1 MSAEAR
7 GTRIIMPREA
17 RSETRHLASPL
28 GADWS
33 AFFFGPFFYTYG
45 RSTSGRQSTNQTVS
59 IARHALSDLVQVTN
73 PSATMAR
80 ALLLLSLAGMA
91 AAFAPAR
98 APARGATITM
108 AKLSLPKVSL
118 PTFEPAEPK
127 GPIRG
132 PNPNKGNYRVVGK
145 AGYTIGDKVDAAF
158 CFVPLGEGSRNCRV
172 RSFLSLSLISRFA
185 PSFPQPSMT
194 TPSRASSSG
203 RRLPSGRRPSP
214 RRRAPSP
221 RRSSRR
227 LSSRRPNS
235 RRPRSRACPSSSFL
249 SASRRDFE
257 GHLTSPT
264 SRHGPPVFAPACFDA
279 LFGRYWSREFLL
291 LPPDLVARGRAPVA

>member
-1 MSAEAR
+1 
-7 GTRIIMPREA
+7 
-17 RSETRHLASPL
+17 
-28 GADWS
+28 
-33 AFFFGPFFYTYG
+33 
-45 RSTSGRQSTNQTVS
+45 
-59 IARHALSDLVQVTN
+59 
-73 PSATMAR
+73 MAR
-80 ALLLLSLAGMA
+80 TLLLLSLAGMA

-118 PTFEPAEPK
+118 PSFEPAEPK

-145 AGYTIGDKVDAAF
+145 AGYKIGDKVDAAF
-158 CFVPLGEGSRNCRV
+158 CFVPLGEGSRNRRA
-172 RSFLSLSLISRFA
+172 RSFLSLSLISRFVPLVSA
-185 PSFPQPSMT
+185 SPSFLQPSMT

-203 RRLPSGRRPSP
+203 RRLRSGRRPSP

-227 LSSRRPNS
+227 LSLRRPNS

-257 GHLTSPT
+257 GHRTSPT
-264 SRHGPPVFAPACFDA
+264 SHHGPPVFASACFDA
-279 LFGRYWSREFLL
+279 LFGRYW
-291 LPPDLVARGRAPVA
+291 